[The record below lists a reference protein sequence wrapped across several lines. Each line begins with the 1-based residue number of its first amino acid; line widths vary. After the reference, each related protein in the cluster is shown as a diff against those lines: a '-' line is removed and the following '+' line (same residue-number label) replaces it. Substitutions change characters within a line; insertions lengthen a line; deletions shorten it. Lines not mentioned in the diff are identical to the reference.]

1 MFPVPRLRTNAATLP
16 GGPGGSSPRAS
27 TLPEGSGGSSPRAS
41 TLRRGAFG
49 GLAVIMGLVLAACG
63 SSGSPSSSSSS
74 SNPLTAGGSKGV
86 VVGSANFPENELLA
100 EIYVLALQAKGVKV
114 TSKFNIGSREVYYP
128 EVKNGTI
135 TIIPEYNGALLTTS
149 VDTTSSAATTTE
161 VDAALTSKLP
171 STLEIL
177 NSSAAQDKDS
187 VTVTQATATKD
198 HLTSIADLKAY
209 ASSFVIGGP
218 SEFKTRTDGL
228 VGLTKNYG
236 LTFKSFDPLDESG
249 PVTLAAL
256 VDGKVQAADVF
267 TTTPQIIT
275 DHLVALADPKFNFAA
290 QNVVPLVYKKG
301 VNPTIVATLNAIS
314 AKLTTA
320 GLLAMDKAVILDHD
334 NYSTV
339 AKGWLSAV
347 GLG

>member
-1 MFPVPRLRTNAATLP
+1 MFPVLRLRTNAATLP
-16 GGPGGSSPRAS
+16 GGAGGSSPRAS
-27 TLPEGSGGSSPRAS
+27 TLPGGAGGSSPRAS
-41 TLRRGAFG
+41 TLPGGAGGSSPRASTVRRGAFG
-49 GLAVIMGLVLAACG
+49 GLAVITGLVLAAC
-63 SSGSPSSSSSS
+63 SSSSSS

-149 VDTTSSAATTTE
+149 VDTTSSAATTAE

-198 HLTSIADLKAY
+198 HLTSIADLKPY
-209 ASSFVIGGP
+209 AGSFVFGGP
-218 SEFKTRTDGL
+218 PEFKTRADGL
-228 VGLTKNYG
+228 
-236 LTFKSFDPLDESG
+236 
-249 PVTLAAL
+249 
-256 VDGKVQAADVF
+256 
-267 TTTPQIIT
+267 
-275 DHLVALADPKFNFAA
+275 
-290 QNVVPLVYKKG
+290 
-301 VNPTIVATLNAIS
+301 
-314 AKLTTA
+314 A
-320 GLLAMDKAVILDHD
+320 GL
-334 NYSTV
+334 
-339 AKGWLSAV
+339 
-347 GLG
+347 